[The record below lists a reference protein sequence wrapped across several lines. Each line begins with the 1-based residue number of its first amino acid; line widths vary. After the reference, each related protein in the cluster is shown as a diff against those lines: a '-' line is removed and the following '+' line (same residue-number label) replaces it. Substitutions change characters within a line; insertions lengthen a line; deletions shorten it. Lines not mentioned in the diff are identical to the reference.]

1 VRGSGKL
8 SYKPDRPPFYL
19 LSGYFIS
26 VQRQHGALSWGE
38 IPSDGPARPAFL
50 EGCSKRAQ
58 SGGAAARAAYNT
70 AMNTFGALQKQL
82 IQSAMGGPSLEAFFP
97 LLQTDRPFLR
107 PEF

>member
-1 VRGSGKL
+1 LGEL

-26 VQRQHGALSWGE
+26 VQRQHGALSLGG
-38 IPSDGPARPAFL
+38 ISAGGPARPAFL